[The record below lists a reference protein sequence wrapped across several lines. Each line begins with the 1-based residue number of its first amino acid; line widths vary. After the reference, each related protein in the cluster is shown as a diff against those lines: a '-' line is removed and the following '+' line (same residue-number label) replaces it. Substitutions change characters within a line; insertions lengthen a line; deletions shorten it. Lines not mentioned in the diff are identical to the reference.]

1 MKFCPNCAYALNG
14 NSASNTEPK
23 YAQQP
28 QYIEPQQEYLQQNQ
42 QIYRGKKQPVMPLG
56 EHVEQNFVAQV
67 KYKRKCTDT
76 QKAALAKAR
85 ETRKANLEI
94 KRNQK
99 KIDEEEFQALKKE
112 KEELEAN
119 QEQDRGSYAQQR
131 QGQQGQPRY
140 QQPIQQQPGR
150 FKLT

>member
-14 NSASNTEPK
+14 NSAVVSEAK
-23 YAQQP
+23 YTTQP
-28 QYIEPQQEYLQQNQ
+28 QYIDPQQEYLQPNQ
-42 QIYRGKKQPVMPLG
+42 QIYRGKKQPIMPLG

-67 KYKRKCTDT
+67 KYKRKCTET

-85 ETRKANLEI
+85 ETRKANLEV
-94 KRNQK
+94 KKNQK

-112 KEELEAN
+112 KEELETA
-119 QEQDRGSYAQQR
+119 QQGDKIYAPQR
-131 QGQQGQPRY
+131 QGTQGTQGRY
-140 QQPIQQQPGR
+140 QQPVQQQSGR